1 MMFVMIVEDN
11 VNEAANL
18 QKLLAKMRPDITFM
32 TCRDGKDA
40 LEYLD
45 GCKDDVDIFF
55 LDIKLPTI
63 SGYTLAKK
71 IREEKKY
78 LLTPIVFVTGH
89 DMNALDAFQEYHCY
103 SFIRKPFTEKTLRKN
118 LSTFF
123 AVFEDKQGVDNKDM
137 RKVIFL
143 SAREGEIFI
152 YADQILAL
160 EVVKK
165 DCVIFTEDNMYHIP
179 RKSMD
184 EELKEI
190 GESNIIRCHKS
201 FAVNVGRI
209 KGLTKVGRNLWE
221 PMFDVQ
227 NDDMK
232 CYVSGTYYEIIM
244 ERYRENMEKLL

>member
-18 QKLLAKMRPDITFM
+18 QKLLGRMRSDITFV

-40 LEYLD
+40 QDYLAN
-45 GCKDDVDIFF
+45 CKDDVDIFF
-55 LDIKLPTI
+55 LDIQLPTI
-63 SGYTLAKK
+63 SGYTLAAK

-123 AVFEDKQGVDNKDM
+123 AVFEEKETDGLKDM
-137 RKVIFL
+137 KKVIYL
-143 SAREGEIFI
+143 SSREGESFV
-152 YADQILAL
+152 YADRIVAL

-165 DCVIFTEDNMYHIP
+165 DCVIYTEDNKYHIP
-179 RKSMD
+179 RKSLE
-184 EELKEI
+184 EELNEI
-190 GESNIIRCHKS
+190 GDAHIIRCHKS
-201 FAVNVGRI
+201 FAVNVSHIR
-209 KGLTKVGRNLWE
+209 GLTKVARNLWE
-221 PMFDVQ
+221 PVFDVE
-227 NDDMK
+227 NDDLK
-232 CYVSGTYYEIIM
+232 CYVSGTYYDTVM
-244 ERYRENMEKLL
+244 SKYKDNVEKLI

>member
-18 QKLLAKMRPDITFM
+18 QKQLGRMRSDITFV

-40 LEYLD
+40 LDYLTN
-45 GCKDDVDIFF
+45 CKDDIDIFF

-63 SGYTLAKK
+63 SGYTLATK

-123 AVFEDKQGVDNKDM
+123 AVFEEKDEDGLKDM
-137 RKVIFL
+137 KKVIYL

-152 YADQILAL
+152 YADQIIAL

-165 DCVIFTEDNMYHIP
+165 DCVIITEDNKYHIP
-179 RKSMD
+179 RKSLD
-184 EELKEI
+184 EELNEI
-190 GESNIIRCHKS
+190 GDANIIRCHKS
-201 FAVNVGRI
+201 FAVNVSHIR
-209 KGLTKVGRNLWE
+209 GLTKVARNLWE
-221 PMFDVQ
+221 PIFDVE
-227 NDDMK
+227 NDDLK
-232 CYVSGTYYEIIM
+232 CYVSGTYYDM
-244 ERYRENMEKLL
+244 VMTKYKDNVEKLL